1 MIAATH
7 GKRAVDNLAQFKP
20 HIKAHEMDDAV
31 QDFEETILYYADA
44 YHRHG
49 PGSQSNSPWTRTPM
63 TPLTPAYS
71 GFATPELSIS
81 PGSYA
86 PSSRPVSRAP
96 SMTAARRPSFGTS
109 LGNLLSMS
117 VMSDTDMHV
126 FDDPIME
133 DVHEEMVQQERE
145 GGLSASKPKHLEE
158 HEFKAWQ
165 IEAASVDRSVQIL
178 PGVKRMIE
186 SIPEGRYA
194 VATSGAKTYG
204 TFCVSYIEF
213 LRPHLLYS

>member
-1 MIAATH
+1 
-7 GKRAVDNLAQFKP
+7 
-20 HIKAHEMDDAV
+20 
-31 QDFEETILYYADA
+31 
-44 YHRHG
+44 
-49 PGSQSNSPWTRTPM
+49 
-63 TPLTPAYS
+63 
-71 GFATPELSIS
+71 
-81 PGSYA
+81 
-86 PSSRPVSRAP
+86 
-96 SMTAARRPSFGTS
+96 
-109 LGNLLSMS
+109 
-117 VMSDTDMHV
+117 MSDTDMHV

-204 TFCVSYIEF
+204 TFCVCYIEF